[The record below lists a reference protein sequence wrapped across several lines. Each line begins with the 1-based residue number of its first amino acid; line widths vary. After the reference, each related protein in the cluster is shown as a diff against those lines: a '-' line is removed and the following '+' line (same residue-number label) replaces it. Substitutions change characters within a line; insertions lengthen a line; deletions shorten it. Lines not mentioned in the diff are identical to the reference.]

1 MPNIFYR
8 TGRPPLIQFPLK
20 QGEEAAKRMAELTTP
35 LTPDAIARDAS
46 VYIDFLLSQRS
57 TSHGPI
63 GVVGYCYS
71 GAVAMR
77 IAAARPDKVAAM
89 ASFHAGRLIV
99 DTPQSPHLLLPQIK
113 ARLHFG
119 HAVQDK
125 SMPQESIVKFE
136 AALRE
141 WGGRFE
147 SETYDGAYHSWT
159 TLDSPVYNAPQAE
172 RAFQKLTQ
180 LFAETLQ

>member
-1 MPNIFYR
+1 
-8 TGRPPLIQFPLK
+8 
-20 QGEEAAKRMAELTTP
+20 
-35 LTPDAIARDAS
+35 
-46 VYIDFLLSQRS
+46 
-57 TSHGPI
+57 
-63 GVVGYCYS
+63 
-71 GAVAMR
+71 MR
-77 IAAARPDKVAAM
+77 IAAARPDKVVAM
-89 ASFHAGRLIV
+89 ASFHAGRLLV

-113 ARLHFG
+113 ARLYFG

-125 SMPQESIVKFE
+125 SMPEELIAKLE

-147 SETYDGAYHSWT
+147 SETYDGAYHGWT